1 MTNFPTTTHLRR
13 SRNGKLVCSKIKKK
27 FHPGWKF
34 SFSIYFS
41 FFLMLLYSNIVSI
54 DIFFLTFNF
63 YFQYTFYYILI
74 HSNIIYIYISRIFYC
89 RFFFNFLRSTSF
101 SRVFFC
107 FLFYFS
113 AIATLLS
120 LFFSSTIFYS
130 RIFLISLYSTRFFV
144 LFYLFFRNFFILFFV
159 IYNSNKLLD

>member
-107 FLFYFS
+107 FLFYFF

-130 RIFLISLYSTRFFV
+130 RIFLISLYSIRFFV
-144 LFYLFFRNFFILFFV
+144 LFYLFFRNFSFLFFV